1 MSPSERR
8 ADRMSVSETDLTLLP
23 ALQGQPIEHVQRDGV
38 EYVVLGTAHV
48 SRSSMDAVGAL
59 LAHEHF
65 DAVAV
70 ELCESRAQ
78 SMRDPEAFKQMDLFK
93 VIRQGKA
100 GMVAASL
107 VLSTF
112 QKRLADQSGIQPGA
126 EMKAAMDGAAQ
137 RELPLWLIDREVG
150 TTLKRAWRSV
160 GFWQRFG
167 LLGGLLASVFE
178 REEIAQDEI
187 EKLKQGDLLESA
199 FSEFAS
205 ESKPLYES
213 LIGERDAFMA
223 ARLRQEAAR
232 SAPIGSTETQ
242 GRRVLVVI
250 GAGHLKGL
258 CALLRDQQDD
268 PAAKVIELA
277 ATPPKARW
285 PKWLAAALVLLVF
298 AAIAWAFHRNAAL
311 GTQALMAWVL
321 FTGGFAALGAL
332 AAGGHPL
339 SIAAA
344 FIAAPIKPFRPGIP
358 AGGISAM
365 AEAWVRRPR
374 VVDFDSLRDD
384 IVHWSGWWKNR
395 VARTLLNFFLVSV
408 GTIIGEY
415 SAGIHIFKSLI

>member
-1 MSPSERR
+1 
-8 ADRMSVSETDLTLLP
+8 MSVPETAVATLA
-23 ALQGQPIEHVQRDGV
+23 ALEGQPLERVQRDNV

-48 SRSSMDAVGAL
+48 SRSSMEAVEAL
-59 LAHEHF
+59 LASEHF

-78 SMRDPEAFKQMDLFK
+78 GMRDPEAFKQMDLFQ

-126 EMKAAMDGAAQ
+126 EMKAAMDGAAAHG
-137 RELPLWLIDREVG
+137 LPLWLIDREVG

-167 LLGGLLASVFE
+167 LLGGLTASIFE
-178 REEIAQDEI
+178 RDDIAQDEV
-187 EKLKQGDLLESA
+187 EKLKQSDLLESA

-205 ESKPLYES
+205 GSKPLYES
-213 LIGERDAFMA
+213 LIGERDAYMA
-223 ARLRQEAAR
+223 ARLREEAAR
-232 SAPIGSTETQ
+232 DLSTAP
-242 GRRVLVVI
+242 RRVLVVV

-258 CALLRDQQDD
+258 CTLLREQHGD
-268 PAAKVIELA
+268 PAGTVAELA
-277 ATPPKARW
+277 QTPPKARW
-285 PKWLAAALVLLVF
+285 PKWIAAGLVLAVF

-332 AAGGHPL
+332 AAGSHPL
-339 SIAAA
+339 SIGAA
-344 FIAAPIKPFRPGIP
+344 FVAAPIKPFRPGIP

-374 VVDFDSLRDD
+374 VADFDSLRDD
-384 IVHWSGWWKNR
+384 IVHWTGWWKNR
-395 VARTLLNFFLVSV
+395 VARTLLNFILVSV
-408 GTIIGEY
+408 GTLIGEY
-415 SAGIHIFKSLI
+415 SAGFHIVKSLF

>member
-1 MSPSERR
+1 
-8 ADRMSVSETDLTLLP
+8 MSVSDTDLALLP
-23 ALQGQPIEHVQRDGV
+23 ALQGQPIERVQRDGV
-38 EYVVLGTAHV
+38 DYVVLGTAHV
-48 SRSSMDAVGAL
+48 SRVSVDAVEAL

-78 SMRDPEAFKQMDLFK
+78 GMRDPEAFKQMDLFK

-126 EMKAAMDGAAQ
+126 EMKAAMDGA
-137 RELPLWLIDREVG
+137 ELRNISLWLIDREVG
-150 TTLKRAWRSV
+150 TTLKRAWHSV

-178 REEIAQDEI
+178 REAIDQGEI
-187 EKLKQGDLLESA
+187 EKLKESDLLESA

-205 ESKPLYES
+205 GSKPLYES

-223 ARLRQEAAR
+223 ARLREESTKPTTQEH
-232 SAPIGSTETQ
+232 
-242 GRRVLVVI
+242 RRVLVVV

-258 CALLRDQQDD
+258 CELLRGQRENPSLVVADL
-268 PAAKVIELA
+268 AK
-277 ATPPKARW
+277 TPPKARW
-285 PKWLAAALVLLVF
+285 PKFLAVALVLLVF
-298 AAIAWAFHRNAAL
+298 AAIAYAFHRNAAL
-311 GTQALMAWVL
+311 GTNALLAWVL

-339 SIAAA
+339 SIVAA

-374 VVDFDSLRDD
+374 VIDFDTLRDD

-395 VARTLLNFFLVSV
+395 VARTLLNFFLVSL
-408 GTIIGEY
+408 GTIVGEY
-415 SAGIHIFKSLI
+415 SAGIHIFKSLV